1 MKTSFLHVFGALCI
15 LTLIRVVSLIVF
27 TFSRVPESSSQPI
40 LFVPQLFAAV
50 TLYFA
55 ILSERNPERIG
66 LAVASVA
73 WLALATTLL
82 TVESRS
88 TPWILAAVLQTLDSA
103 IVLIAALLGALA
115 GRYLT
120 KSLSQRRDQT

>member
-1 MKTSFLHVFGALCI
+1 
-15 LTLIRVVSLIVF
+15 VSLIVF